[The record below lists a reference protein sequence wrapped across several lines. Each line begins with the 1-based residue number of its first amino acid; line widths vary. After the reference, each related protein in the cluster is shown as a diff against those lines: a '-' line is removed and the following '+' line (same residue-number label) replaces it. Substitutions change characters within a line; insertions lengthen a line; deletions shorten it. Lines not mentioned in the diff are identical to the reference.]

1 MQWESCRS
9 RTSGHKPTFTRAA
22 NAHEKRYHGGTG
34 RGQAV
39 PHRDQRQAPETAA
52 PRAAGP
58 LSVSDAAR
66 AVVCQPLLET
76 LRLGSAAWDRLL
88 ERSPA
93 ASPFASWAWHWA
105 WAHSAPPDDLNAS
118 YAVLLHGAGGVLEA
132 LLPVAVRRV
141 TFRRREVTA
150 LTWAIGELGCP
161 DHLDVLALPEADL
174 AAVVP
179 ALKALSWDVV
189 FLSNLAAEAPNAL
202 QLGAALTRHGCAV
215 RREAL
220 WTSPYVELPS
230 SWEEYLA
237 SLSPTRRQG
246 IRRAER
252 VLKRD
257 HSVVVT
263 DYSTERL
270 EEGWRHLV
278 ALHEQRWAGAGTFS
292 DPRVEQLHRCFTE
305 EVARRQQLWLTTLDV
320 DGEPAAA
327 WYGFA
332 DRDTVYFYQSGRD
345 PRRAHQSVG
354 VVLMASMIR
363 RAIERG
369 YRRFDFLRGDEAY
382 KTRWT
387 TSQRCTFELVAFRP
401 GWGGQWLRGLDAV
414 GRLGDRLLPRNPSER
429 VRSEPARA

>member
-1 MQWESCRS
+1 M
-9 RTSGHKPTFTRAA
+9 
-22 NAHEKRYHGGTG
+22 
-34 RGQAV
+34 
-39 PHRDQRQAPETAA
+39 
-52 PRAAGP
+52 
-58 LSVSDAAR
+58 SDAAGSIACR
-66 AVVCQPLLET
+66 PLLET

-161 DHLDVLALPEADL
+161 YHLDVLALPEADL

-237 SLSPTRRQG
+237 SLS
-246 IRRAER
+246 
-252 VLKRD
+252 
-257 HSVVVT
+257 
-263 DYSTERL
+263 
-270 EEGWRHLV
+270 
-278 ALHEQRWAGAGTFS
+278 
-292 DPRVEQLHRCFTE
+292 
-305 EVARRQQLWLTTLDV
+305 
-320 DGEPAAA
+320 
-327 WYGFA
+327 
-332 DRDTVYFYQSGRD
+332 
-345 PRRAHQSVG
+345 
-354 VVLMASMIR
+354 
-363 RAIERG
+363 RG
-369 YRRFDFLRGDEAY
+369 YA
-382 KTRWT
+382 
-387 TSQRCTFELVAFRP
+387 A
-401 GWGGQWLRGLDAV
+401 
-414 GRLGDRLLPRNPSER
+414 
-429 VRSEPARA
+429 RSASSSAITAWW